1 MMSVREALVEA
12 ITPVIE
18 VQDAT
23 SISPSLPV
31 AYLAVSATTTRKYG
45 YESAALL
52 SAGAK
57 AEEELNELVA
67 DIKAAVGAS
76 LTATDGRHLDRIVWD
91 AQAPVKMLDAS
102 WGQRIN
108 LKITHWEA

>member
-1 MMSVREALVEA
+1 MMTVREALVEA

-31 AYLAVSATTTRKYG
+31 AYLAVLSSTTRKYG
-45 YESAALL
+45 YESTALL

-57 AEEELNELVA
+57 TEEELNELVA
-67 DIKAAVGAS
+67 DIKAAVGTS
-76 LTATDGRHLDRIVWD
+76 ITATDGRHLDRIEWN

-108 LKITHWEA
+108 LKIIHWEA